1 MFIGLCVSL
10 GKKTLIFRGSWR
22 KRLMVMCRVWTAGV
36 GGERVGKKN
45 GKDKIEDVLALIVF
59 ISTRNDV
66 TIS

>member
-1 MFIGLCVSL
+1 
-10 GKKTLIFRGSWR
+10 
-22 KRLMVMCRVWTAGV
+22 MVMCRVWTAGV

-45 GKDKIEDVLALIVF
+45 GEGKIEDVLGLIVF